1 MKSKIATLQE
11 KMKAGKTAFGTHTHW
26 GGAALAELYGIA
38 GFDALWIDTEHG
50 AVDKSQLLN
59 TIVGAATSD
68 MAVFVRV
75 AWNDMVL
82 AKPILDMGVEGIIFP
97 MVLTADDAA
106 RAVAAC
112 RYPPD
117 GVRGF
122 GPCRA
127 VRYGDADTIDYID
140 NRSREVWP
148 VIQIEHIDAVRN
160 LDAILKVP
168 GIGMFI
174 VGPCDLSASLGLLG
188 HTHHPEVKKAMDEA
202 AAAIR
207 ASGIPFGVSMGYDD
221 MAAREWIARGA
232 NIIFA
237 DSESG
242 YLMRGCR
249 HTLKQLR
256 AARDGAPAEPASAT
270 AR

>member
-1 MKSKIATLQE
+1 MKAKIAILQE
-11 KMKAGKTAFGTHTHW
+11 RIKTATAFGTHTHW

-68 MAVFVRV
+68 MAVFVRI

-112 RYPPD
+112 RYPPE
-117 GVRGF
+117 GMRGF

-127 VRYGDADTIDYID
+127 VGYGADDVADYIG
-140 NRSREVWP
+140 NRSRSVWP
-148 VIQIEHIDAVRN
+148 VIQIEHIEAVRN

-168 GIGMFI
+168 GIGACI
-174 VGPCDLSASLGLLG
+174 VGPCDLSGSLGLLG
-188 HTHHPEVKKAMDEA
+188 QTNHPEVKKVMDEA
-202 AAAIR
+202 AGKIR
-207 ASGIPFGVSMGYDD
+207 AAGIPFGVSMGYDEEAVQD
-221 MAAREWIARGA
+221 WVRRGA
-232 NIIFA
+232 NLIFA

-242 YLMRGCR
+242 YIMRGCR
-249 HTLKQLR
+249 HTLKRLR
-256 AARDGAPAEPASAT
+256 AARDGESA
-270 AR
+270 